1 MQGGQIFDTVKFL
14 AKFHKPI
21 VLRHTGKI
29 MKAIVRSE
37 YGSPDVLRLEDVA
50 LPAPKSNE
58 VLIKVHATTVNRTD
72 CANLWG
78 KPWIMKIILGFPK
91 PRQPIPGTDFAGV
104 IEKVGSDVT
113 LFAVGDKVWGF
124 NDVGLQ
130 SHAEYIAMPE
140 NNGITTIPH
149 NFSFEEAASCAE
161 GAHYAYNFI
170 NKVHLQAGQ
179 KVLVN
184 GASGAIG
191 SALVQMVK
199 YCGLHVTAVCPT
211 KAIDAVRS
219 LGADKIID
227 YTVEDFTK
235 DAERYDYVFDAV
247 GKSTFAACKPLLL
260 PKGIYISSELGP
272 KVQNPFLALITPLFG
287 GKKVIFPVPSNI
299 PASLSFIKGLMEQ
312 AAFKPLIDRRYALEG
327 IGEAYNYVVSGQK
340 TGNVVITM
348 P

>member
-1 MQGGQIFDTVKFL
+1 
-14 AKFHKPI
+14 
-21 VLRHTGKI
+21 

-37 YGSPDVLRLEDVA
+37 YGSPDILRLEDVA
-50 LPAPKSNE
+50 LPAPKNNE
-58 VLIKVHATTVNRTD
+58 VLIKVHAATVNRTD

-78 KPWIMKIILGFPK
+78 KPWIMKVILGYPK
-91 PRQPIPGTDFAGV
+91 PRLQIPGTDFAGV
-104 IEKVGSDVT
+104 IEQVGKEVT
-113 LFAVGDKVWGF
+113 LFKVGDKVWGF

-130 SHAEYIAMPE
+130 SHAEYMTVPESTGIA
-140 NNGITTIPH
+140 TIPD
-149 NFSFEEAASCAE
+149 NFSFEGAVACAE

-170 NKVHLQAGQ
+170 NKIRLQAGQ

-199 YCGLHVTAVCPT
+199 YCGLYVTAVCPT
-211 KAIDAVRS
+211 KAMDAVRS
-219 LGADKIID
+219 IGADTIID
-227 YTVEDFTK
+227 YTKDDFTK
-235 DAERYDYVFDAV
+235 SMERYHYVFAAV

-272 KVQNPFLALITPLFG
+272 KAQNPFLSLITPLLG

-299 PASLSFIKGLMEQ
+299 NATLIFMKELMEQ
-312 AAFKPLIDRRYALEG
+312 GKFKPLVDKRYSLEH
-327 IGEAYNYVVSGQK
+327 IGEAYHYAASGQK
-340 TGNVVITM
+340 IGNVVVTI